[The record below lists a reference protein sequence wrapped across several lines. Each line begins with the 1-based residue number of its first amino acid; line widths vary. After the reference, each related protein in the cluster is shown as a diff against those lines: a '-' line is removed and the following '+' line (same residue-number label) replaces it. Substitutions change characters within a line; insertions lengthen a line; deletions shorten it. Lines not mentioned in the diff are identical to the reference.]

1 MSLMVLLVAV
11 CGGGLT
17 LAAIGVGLYFF
28 LKDREE

>member
-1 MSLMVLLVAV
+1 MSLLVLLLAV

-28 LKDREE
+28 LKDKEK

>member
-1 MSLMVLLVAV
+1 MSLIALLIAV

-28 LKDREE
+28 LKDKEK